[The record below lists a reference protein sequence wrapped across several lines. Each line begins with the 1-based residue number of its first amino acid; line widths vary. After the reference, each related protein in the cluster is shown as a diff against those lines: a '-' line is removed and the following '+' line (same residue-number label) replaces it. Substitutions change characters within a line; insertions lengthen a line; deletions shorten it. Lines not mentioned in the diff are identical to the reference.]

1 MIRTSIYHLLFFFFL
16 MLRRPPRS
24 TRTDTP
30 FPYTTLFRSAN
41 RARLSGGAVPPEIKV
56 RDPAILHRTGEVART
71 AVLRPPAGPNLH
83 IALHV
88 IAVAGLAGFLHLAH
102 LGIAAVALGLVA
114 GGERA
119 IGDRILAFPVGG
131 GCACRI
137 VLGARSE
144 EHTA

>member
-56 RDPAILHRTGEVART
+56 RDPASLHRTGEVART

-88 IAVAGLAGFLHLAH
+88 LPVAGLARFLHLPH
-102 LGIAAVALGLVA
+102 LCIADVAPGLGP
-114 GGERA
+114 GGTRA
-119 IGDRILAFPVGG
+119 IGDAIPPFPVGG
-131 GCACRI
+131 GLPRPPS
-137 VLGARSE
+137 LQR
-144 EHTA
+144 TT